1 MAKATTF
8 AEKAAK
14 RLAKHDVEITCPTC
28 NKTSKVIYAKVIN
41 SVKTAKDTF
50 KFLEKNAKLCS
61 NCLTEL

>member
-14 RLAKHDVEITCPTC
+14 RAAKHDIEITCPVC
-28 NKTSKVIYAKVIN
+28 KKASKLIYAKVIN
-41 SVKTAKDTF
+41 SVKTEKNTF
-50 KFLEKNAKLCS
+50 KYLEKNAKLCN